1 MQKGLGMELP
11 SQRFRIRLR
20 PQDSRI
26 FHDLLSYTN
35 LRTRSRAVRGALSF
49 FHAVVIAR
57 NKGFRVVLR
66 REASGEEQNLTIE
79 GDNSLNN
86 GAPLS
91 ERREDRD
98 RTAGFF
104 EIRMSPSDIEELLA
118 LARLLE
124 KTNRSEILRQA
135 LHGYAEAVA
144 AKRDGFV
151 VVAVSPAGEML
162 QLPVPDA
169 PKGPAGDRGFTD
181 MEKQRTTRSGHRR
194 GGLVGKLPQTLV
206 TAMEELATKE
216 GCSVDALIVEML
228 RTGIETRQK
237 KLARLGKGREPSA
250 HGTSE
255 ELFEWTEEKNGGQTN
270 REPPVRGEHEGP
282 ISPSPEQTML
292 FSKSLNVDT
301 DKTRALVQKGH
312 DRPPHESVG
321 DDPAT
326 RPDPGR
332 SEGL

>member
-1 MQKGLGMELP
+1 MELP

-66 REASGEEQNLTIE
+66 KDTSGEERDLTVE
-79 GDNSLNN
+79 KNDRLKN

-91 ERREDRD
+91 EKRKDRD

-104 EIRMSPSDIEELLA
+104 EIRMSPSDVEELLT

-124 KTNRSEILRQA
+124 RTNRSEILRQA

-151 VVAVSPAGEML
+151 VVAVSPSGEML

-181 MEKQRTTRSGHRR
+181 VEKPRTRRSGRRR
-194 GGLVGKLPQTLV
+194 GGIVGKLPQTLV
-206 TAMEELATKE
+206 TAMEELAAKE
-216 GCSVDALIVEML
+216 GCSVGSLTIEML
-228 RTGIETRQK
+228 RAGIEARQK

-255 ELFEWTEEKNGGQTN
+255 DLFEWTEEKNGGQIN
-270 REPPVRGEHEGP
+270 REPSVRGEHEGP
-282 ISPSPEQTML
+282 LSPSPEQTML

-312 DRPPHESVG
+312 DRAPHESVRH
-321 DDPAT
+321 DPAT